1 MGTRWI
7 TYLRRSIALAWF
19 ASLCALLGL
28 ALASHVAPHTG
39 HTLLIIRGASMEPAI
54 PLGALVALRSVD
66 SQSVSI
72 GDIVTTRA
80 DNGVLVT
87 HRVAEIVDPGAERL
101 LRLRGDA
108 NPTPDTA
115 LVPAAAVVGR
125 VSSFAP
131 LAGYALFLLS
141 VPSGILACLS
151 MLGALLLA
159 YWLVEDMELAA
170 RATKRPPSAARP
182 PARARGVGMGR

>member
-7 TYLRRSIALAWF
+7 KYLRRSIALAWLT
-19 ASLCALLGL
+19 SLCAVLGL
-28 ALASHVAPHTG
+28 VVVSHVAPHTG

-54 PLGALVALRSVD
+54 PLGALVAIREVD
-66 SQSVSI
+66 PQSVGV
-72 GDIVTTRA
+72 GDVVTTRA

-87 HRVAEIVDPGAERL
+87 HRVADIVDPGAERL

-108 NPTPDTA
+108 NPTPDAA

-125 VSSFAP
+125 VSSFTP

-141 VPSGILACLS
+141 VPSGILTCLS

-170 RATKRPPSAARP
+170 RATARRRRLLVP
-182 PARARGVGMGR
+182 QPELGT